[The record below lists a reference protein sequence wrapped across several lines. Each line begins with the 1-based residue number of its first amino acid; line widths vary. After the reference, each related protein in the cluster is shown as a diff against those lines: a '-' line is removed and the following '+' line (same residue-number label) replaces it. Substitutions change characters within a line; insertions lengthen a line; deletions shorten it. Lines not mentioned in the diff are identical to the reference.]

1 MHALPAP
8 TAVIA
13 DDERL
18 MREQIIARLKEA
30 WPELSI
36 VGEASNGR
44 EAVAIVQSLEPDIV
58 FLDISMPGMDG
69 IQAAQALAGQ
79 AHVVFVT
86 AHDQYAV
93 SAFEHGAIDYL
104 LKPAEPDRVALTCQR
119 LRARLTQKPDPMNDL
134 LAQLSQRLGAGGLK
148 PREYMRWVQ
157 ASVGANIRMIPTSDI
172 LFFRAE
178 DKYTR
183 VQTRGLEALIRKPI
197 KELIDELDP
206 EEFWQIHRGTLVNVA
221 TSSVRPATHRCRSKT
236 APYLPGGKRPAADAA
251 VAEQAAEARA
261 RRPSEELSRYAK
273 LRTFGAAQMK
283 RWFGSSFAL
292 WHPHESVRRAL

>member
-1 MHALPAP
+1 MPPSPAP
-8 TAVIA
+8 TAVVA

-18 MREQIIARLKEA
+18 MREQIIGRLKEA
-30 WPELSI
+30 WPELVI

-79 AHVVFVT
+79 VHVVFVT
-86 AHDQYAV
+86 AHDQYAI
-93 SAFEHGAIDYL
+93 SAFEHGAVDYL
-104 LKPAEPDRVALTCQR
+104 LKPPEPERVALTCER
-119 LRARLTQKPDPMNDL
+119 LRARLKQEPDPMNDL
-134 LAQLSQRLGAGGLK
+134 LAQLSQRLGAGGVK
-148 PREYMRWVQ
+148 PREYLRWVQ

-183 VQTRGLEALIRKPI
+183 VQTRSFEALIRKPI

-206 EEFWQIHRGTLVNVA
+206 DEFWQIHRA
-221 TSSVRPATHRCRSKT
+221 TVVRV
-236 APYLPGGKRPAADAA
+236 DA
-251 VAEQAAEARA
+251 VEQV
-261 RRPSEELSRYAK
+261 SRNFRGNQVVHVKGSDEK
-273 LRTFGAAQMK
+273 LEVSRTFNHLFKQM
-283 RWFGSSFAL
+283 
-292 WHPHESVRRAL
+292 

>member
-1 MHALPAP
+1 MAASFTSAAP
-8 TAVIA
+8 SAVVA

-18 MREQIIARLKEA
+18 MREQIIDRLKEA
-30 WPELSI
+30 WPELLI

-44 EAVAIVQSLEPDIV
+44 EAIAMVQSLQPDIV

-69 IQAAQALAGQ
+69 IETAQALAGR

-86 AHDQYAV
+86 AHDQYAI

-104 LKPAEPDRVALTCQR
+104 LKPAEPERVALTCQR
-119 LRARLTQKPDPMNDL
+119 LRERLKQAPDPMNEVL
-134 LAQLSQRLGAGGLK
+134 EQLSQRLGAGGLK

-183 VQTRGLEALIRKPI
+183 VQTAGFEALIRKPI

-206 EEFWQIHRGTLVNVA
+206 DEFWQIHRATVVRVDAVDQVSRDFRGHQIVHVKGSDEKLLV
-221 TSSVRPATHRCRSKT
+221 S
-236 APYLPGGKRPAADAA
+236 
-251 VAEQAAEARA
+251 
-261 RRPSEELSRYAK
+261 
-273 LRTFGAAQMK
+273 RTFNHLFKQM
-283 RWFGSSFAL
+283 
-292 WHPHESVRRAL
+292 

>member
-1 MHALPAP
+1 MHQSPAP

-18 MREQIIARLKEA
+18 MREQIADRLKEA
-30 WPELSI
+30 WPELLI

-44 EAVAIVQSLEPDIV
+44 EAIDIVRTLEPDIV

-69 IQAAQALAGQ
+69 IQAAQALAGK

-86 AHDQYAV
+86 AYDQYAI
-93 SAFEHGAIDYL
+93 SAFEHGAVDYL
-104 LKPAEPDRVALTCQR
+104 LKPAEPERVALTCQR
-119 LRARLTQKPDPMNDL
+119 LRERLKQAPDPMDDL

-183 VQTRGLEALIRKPI
+183 VQTQDFEALIRKPI
-197 KELIDELDP
+197 KDLLDELNPD
-206 EEFWQIHRGTLVNVA
+206 EFWQIHRSTV
-221 TSSVRPATHRCRSKT
+221 VRV
-236 APYLPGGKRPAADAA
+236 DAIEQ
-251 VAEQAAEARA
+251 VSRDFRGRQIVHVKGSAE
-261 RRPSEELSRYAK
+261 K
-273 LRTFGAAQMK
+273 LEVSRTFNHLFKQM
-283 RWFGSSFAL
+283 
-292 WHPHESVRRAL
+292 

>member
-1 MHALPAP
+1 MHALRAP

-18 MREQIIARLKEA
+18 MREQIIDRLKEA
-30 WPELSI
+30 WPELLI

-44 EAVAIVQSLEPDIV
+44 EAIAIVQSQEPDIV

-69 IQAAQALAGQ
+69 FQAARALAGQ
-79 AHVVFVT
+79 VHVVFVT
-86 AHDQYAV
+86 AHDQYAI
-93 SAFEHGAIDYL
+93 SAFEHGAVDYL
-104 LKPAEPDRVALTCQR
+104 LKPAEPERVALTCQR
-119 LRARLTQKPDPMNDL
+119 LREQLKQAPDPMNDL
-134 LAQLSQRLGAGGLK
+134 LAQLSQRLGTSGLK

-183 VQTRGLEALIRKPI
+183 VQTQSFEALIRKPI

-206 EEFWQIHRGTLVNVA
+206 GEFWQIHRSTVVRVDAVNQV
-221 TSSVRPATHRCRSKT
+221 SRDFR
-236 APYLPGGKRPAADAA
+236 GKQI
-251 VAEQAAEARA
+251 VHVKG
-261 RRPSEELSRYAK
+261 SEEK
-273 LRTFGAAQMK
+273 LEVSRTFNHLFKQM
-283 RWFGSSFAL
+283 
-292 WHPHESVRRAL
+292 